1 MIQYCENRVDCKR
14 TQLLQYFGET
24 FSRDEC
30 KMTIRTTC
38 DNCANDGRFKRKD
51 VTSDAKTALTLIN
64 SQAKMNKNFT
74 LLHYTDVLKGSKSQ
88 KIIQHGHAQCPEHGK
103 LGNLNKSD
111 VERILKKMILDNVL
125 REKLETSPHHTI
137 ICYLHPGPKSQDLM
151 SGRVKVF
158 LDMEVRTQTNT
169 NTNSG
174 PTDAVSVVVKACF
187 DLLMETRKLIALE
200 KNLAVHNILTTET
213 LHEMSEVRPH
223 TVSGLKEI
231 TGFVQLKVDFYG
243 ARFLEVLQK
252 FPAGKN
258 KADNDW
264 INMRPAGEYLD
275 RSSLVHVPARQWRNQ
290 YFRDS
295 RMRSGRI

>member
-1 MIQYCENRVDCKR
+1 
-14 TQLLQYFGET
+14 
-24 FSRDEC
+24 
-30 KMTIRTTC
+30 MTTRTTC

-51 VTSDAKTALTLIN
+51 VTSDAKIALTLIN

-74 LLHYTDVLKGSKSQ
+74 LLHYTYVLMGSKSR
-88 KIIQHGHAQCPEHGK
+88 KIIQRGHARCPEHGK
-103 LGNLNKSD
+103 LGNQNKSD
-111 VERILKKMILDNVL
+111 VVRILMRMILDNVL
-125 REKLETSPHHTI
+125 REKIETSYHTI

-275 RSSLVHVPARQWRNQ
+275 RSSLAHVPARGTE
-290 YFRDS
+290 S
-295 RMRSGRI
+295 